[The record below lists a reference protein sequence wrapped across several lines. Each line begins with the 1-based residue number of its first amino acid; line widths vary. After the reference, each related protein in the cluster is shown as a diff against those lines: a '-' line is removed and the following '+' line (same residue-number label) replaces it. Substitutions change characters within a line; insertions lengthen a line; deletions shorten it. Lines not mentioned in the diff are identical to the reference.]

1 MKVAET
7 NFSKIKKNYLNFLK
21 KQEILGEP
29 FHDKLGQLKNYYI
42 PICDSINKEY
52 KMKKRT
58 LVIGLS
64 GGQGSGKTTIAA
76 IIKIILRSK
85 YNLNII
91 NFSIDDFYKTQ
102 KQRKKMSL
110 KVHKLFSTRGVPGT
124 HDINLLT
131 KCFINLI
138 KKNFRPFSMPK
149 FDKSNDDR
157 FSKAKWV
164 KIKRKPDI
172 VIFEGWCVGAK
183 YQSNLQLKKP
193 INFLEKKYDKDLIWR
208 KKVNFELKNNYR
220 KVFKLIDGLI
230 FLKVPHFNYVY
241 KWRLL
246 QEDKLKASSK
256 GKKIMSKKQVK
267 DFTMFYERIT
277 RQMIKDLKYDAD
289 VVINLDK
296 KHRLNKIKFY

>member
-1 MKVAET
+1 M
-7 NFSKIKKNYLNFLK
+7 
-21 KQEILGEP
+21 
-29 FHDKLGQLKNYYI
+29 
-42 PICDSINKEY
+42 
-52 KMKKRT
+52 
-58 LVIGLS
+58 S
-64 GGQGSGKTTIAA
+64 GGQGSGKTTIAG
-76 IIKIILRSK
+76 IIKIILKSK

-110 KVHKLFSTRGVPGT
+110 NVHKLFSTRGVPGT

-157 FSKAKWV
+157 CSKAKWV
-164 KIKRKPDI
+164 KIKRKPDM

-183 YQSNLQLKKP
+183 YQSNLKLKKP
-193 INFLEKKYDKDLIWR
+193 INVLEKKYDKDLIWR

-220 KVFKLIDGLI
+220 KVFQLIDELI

-296 KHRLNKIKFY
+296 KHRLSNIKFY